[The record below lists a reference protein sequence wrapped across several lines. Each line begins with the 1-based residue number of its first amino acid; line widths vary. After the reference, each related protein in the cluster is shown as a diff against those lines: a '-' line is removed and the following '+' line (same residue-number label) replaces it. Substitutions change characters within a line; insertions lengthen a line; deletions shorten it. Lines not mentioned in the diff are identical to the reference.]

1 MCSSDYVL
9 TDLLLII
16 FHGIPNVVSIHLPY
30 PYIWNPVCS
39 VSVDGSV
46 QYKCFRNGVAAYN
59 RDVMR
64 YERSL
69 TCVNYGY
76 VYVCGTVL
84 SDDVASITLSKS

>member
-1 MCSSDYVL
+1 MLYPSTCRIRTYGTLYV
-9 TDLLLII
+9 
-16 FHGIPNVVSIHLPY
+16 
-30 PYIWNPVCS
+30 VCLSTVPCNIS
-39 VSVDGSV
+39 V
-46 QYKCFRNGVAAYN
+46 RNGVAAYN